1 MVLGGAVALRRKGI
15 PPGSTAPQVPLRGV
29 RFRVWMSCSSS
40 RLQVGSAGAEG
51 GSDQS
56 LKRSHGRVL
65 WAIDALMCSGV
76 DPSRFVARWFQ
87 SIAPNCMRCGQR
99 ASRDGARVGLPGDSG
114 KRPGKRPSAPRH
126 GVTAGIRPHPAA
138 QGAAWHVPAG
148 GAQKRLED

>member
-1 MVLGGAVALRRKGI
+1 MRRACVVRRGRRGCRAHIDNIAGELRATNIFTPFSAALPAKRAELFGDSQCGGMVLGGEVALRRKGI
-15 PPGSTAPQVPLRGV
+15 PSGGTTPQVPLRGV

-87 SIAPNCMRCGQR
+87 SIAPNCMRC
-99 ASRDGARVGLPGDSG
+99 V
-114 KRPGKRPSAPRH
+114 H
-126 GVTAGIRPHPAA
+126 G
-138 QGAAWHVPAG
+138 
-148 GAQKRLED
+148 